1 VTTEHPHDWD
11 RVLDLFAQLKRGEDL
26 TISDDLNDL
35 LRRIAPEL
43 AISVEDAE
51 AAILTPTG
59 AATLV
64 REMRRRIFVGSRRLG
79 AALLEAFE
87 HEEKGDKD
95 SARKAL
101 EAVLSVEVVPLYR
114 RTAQR
119 ELDKL
124 D

>member
-1 VTTEHPHDWD
+1 MTTEQPHDWD
-11 RVLDLFAQLKRGEDL
+11 QVLELFAQLKRGEDL

-35 LRRIAPEL
+35 LRRVAPEL

-51 AAILTPTG
+51 AAILTPAGT
-59 AATLV
+59 ATLV

-87 HEEKGDKD
+87 HGEKGDKD
-95 SARKAL
+95 SARRAL

-124 D
+124 E